1 MKGWKETYINIVSPV
16 QEEAEEEI
24 VNERLKYHS
33 KSPAELKGSDFDRN
47 LELKNIKKM
56 LKMIEKAHDFHS
68 KFQYNN
74 RARPGAKI
82 TDGMVAAEA
91 ALYDYMIDI
100 EDGKYDG
107 EVELES

>member
-1 MKGWKETYINIVSPV
+1 MAWKCSNETNQRQEIYYLSRHRGKKMKGWKETYINIVEPV
-16 QEEAEEEI
+16 QEKAEEEI

-68 KFQYNN
+68 KFQ
-74 RARPGAKI
+74 
-82 TDGMVAAEA
+82 
-91 ALYDYMIDI
+91 
-100 EDGKYDG
+100 
-107 EVELES
+107 